1 MNCYY
6 YLHHS
11 LPKVIVMAATISRYG
26 TTTFI
31 MAPYKVLHVE
41 LIGYDSAKLRQSV
54 EGKDKADLP
63 YAIVVPR
70 DFADPSKTKQLLI
83 DSGLWFI

>member
-1 MNCYY
+1 MNCYYY

-11 LPKVIVMAATISRYG
+11 LPTAMAATIIRYG

-70 DFADPSKTKQLLI
+70 DFVDPSKTKQLLI

>member
-1 MNCYY
+1 
-6 YLHHS
+6 
-11 LPKVIVMAATISRYG
+11 MAATISRYG